1 MHHQAL
7 EGIKIADFTWAA
19 AGPLTM
25 SYLAHCGATV
35 VKIESGTKMGVS
47 RSFPPRGGEGGMI
60 SSMMFSNDNSDK
72 LSMTINMK
80 NPRGVEVAK
89 KLIAWADVVAEN
101 FRPGTMEK
109 WGLGYEELKKINP
122 SIIMFRSSA
131 RGQTGPDA
139 KVAENGITLQSLTGF
154 TFLTGYPDKD
164 DPTPPWG
171 AYTDLTAPALGAVML
186 IGALDYRAKTGKG
199 QCLDLSQLEAG
210 LQFLAPAIL
219 DYHVNHQCA
228 RRMENTSSYGVP
240 HGVYRCSGDDRWCA
254 IAIFNDKEWKTF
266 CRIIDNPEWI
276 NDFRFATI
284 IARKKNES
292 ELNQLINDW
301 TVKHNAEKIMNL
313 LQKNNISAG
322 IVENSTDI
330 LNDPQI
336 KERKFFK
343 KLKHPKLGSFSH
355 LGIGF
360 KLSKTPC
367 DLRTPGPLLGQHTEH
382 VCREL
387 LELSK
392 DEYEELVDKG
402 ALA

>member
-1 MHHQAL
+1 MCRQAL
-7 EGIKIADFTWAA
+7 EGVKIADFTWAA

-25 SYLAHCGATV
+25 SYLAHGGATV
-35 VKIESGTKMGVS
+35 VKIESGTRSGAS

-72 LSMTINMK
+72 LSISINMK

-89 KLIAWADVVAEN
+89 KLVLWADVVAEN

-109 WGLGYEELKKINP
+109 WGLGYAELKKINP

-131 RGQTGPDA
+131 RGQTGPDS

-154 TFLTGYPDKD
+154 TSLTGYPDKN

-219 DYHVNHQCA
+219 DYHVNHLCA
-228 RRMENTSSYGVP
+228 RRMGNASSYGVP
-240 HGVYRCSGDDRWCA
+240 HGVYRCSGNDRWCA
-254 IAIFNDKEWKTF
+254 IAIFDDREWKAF
-266 CRIIDNPEWI
+266 CRIMDKPEWL
-276 NDFRFATI
+276 DDPRFATA

-292 ELNQLINDW
+292 ELDHLINEW
-301 TVKHNAEKIMNL
+301 TVKHPVEEIMNL
-313 LQKNNISAG
+313 LQDNNISAG
-322 IVENSTDI
+322 IVENSADI

-336 KERKFFK
+336 KERQFFE
-343 KLKHPKLGSFSH
+343 KLEHPHLGSFFH
-355 LGIGF
+355 HGVGF
-360 KLSKTPC
+360 RLSKTPC
-367 DLRTPGPLLGQHTEH
+367 NPRTPGPILGQHTEH

-387 LELSK
+387 LGLGK
-392 DEYEELVDKG
+392 DEYENLVDAG
-402 ALA
+402 AFT